1 MRSLWIAGIVVLVDQ
16 VSKWLVMETMALG
29 ESIPVLGAFFRLTYI
44 HNPGA
49 VFGLRLGGKGLHLLF
64 AGGALI
70 LVGVMLW
77 RLPTKERATATGLAL
92 VLGGAIGNVVDR
104 IRFGVV
110 IDFLDFGVGSL
121 RWWVFNLADACVTTG
136 AGLLILSY
144 GFQRRDEGETD
155 GDGDSPRP

>member
-1 MRSLWIAGIVVLVDQ
+1 
-16 VSKWLVMETMALG
+16 ME
-29 ESIPVLGAFFRLTYI
+29 
-44 HNPGA
+44 
-49 VFGLRLGGKGLHLLF
+49 LGGKGLHLLF

-77 RLPTKERATATGLAL
+77 RLPAKERGAATGLAL
-92 VLGGAIGNVVDR
+92 VLGGAIGNVLDR
-104 IRFGVV
+104 IGFLGEYGVV

-136 AGLLILSY
+136 AGLLILTY
-144 GFQRRDEGETD
+144 GFQRQDEGEID